1 MGSVDGLLE
10 IRNQI
15 PVSGLSAC
23 QSAGAYW
30 IPQKFPSSSK
40 ANPSRHEPLILIE
53 LNDIDHTSGGFPLG
67 LTRAPRS
74 SGRGAVIPQ
83 PYAFTNAVVQPLRT
97 ENCCNGTETCNRKRR
112 SLQRDPNWT
121 ILAGPIH
128 DAIYRRCVT
137 SEQCIHGFDDR
148 RFLSWVLVHRNRTRM
163 LLPARRRK
171 FGVLVVKLLGRI
183 HLPVSFG

>member
-40 ANPSRHEPLILIE
+40 ANPSSHEPLILIE

-97 ENCCNGTETCNRKRR
+97 AVMELRLVTESGGVSKGIRIGQYLLDRFTT
-112 SLQRDPNWT
+112 LFT
-121 ILAGPIH
+121 G
-128 DAIYRRCVT
+128 DA
-137 SEQCIHGFDDR
+137 
-148 RFLSWVLVHRNRTRM
+148 
-163 LLPARRRK
+163 
-171 FGVLVVKLLGRI
+171 
-183 HLPVSFG
+183 